1 MEEFFFIKG
10 QRKII
15 RKKLIKVAIC
25 FLIIGLFIG
34 IGIGQYWRMIQ
45 TEPEYQ
51 DHISELN
58 RKIEFYREN
67 YVPPKPDK
75 KSIR

>member
-34 IGIGQYWRMIQ
+34 IWVGQYWRMIQ

-51 DHISELN
+51 SRILELN
-58 RKIEFYREN
+58 RRIEFYREN
-67 YVPPKPDK
+67 YIPTKPDRK
-75 KSIR
+75 GR